1 MSLPIHAILAPQG
14 AEYKAVCQGLNCAA
28 VSSPPVL
35 PIPAGPE
42 PLTKHLERLH
52 KTEQLVFHK
61 QLRVLLMGLCGSL
74 TSNYSIGDIVLYK
87 SCVYQTHQPAL
98 LSHLCDLDLNSL
110 IERKLKI
117 TYSVKALT
125 SDRLIWSANE
135 KRQLGQQ
142 YGADVVDMEGFATL
156 EVLNQAGVAVAMVR
170 VISDDCHYDL
180 PDLTA
185 AISPDGFL
193 QPLPLAMGM
202 LRQPL
207 AATRLIQGSLQGLR
221 VLQKVTT
228 HLFTA

>member
-1 MSLPIHAILAPQG
+1 
-14 AEYKAVCQGLNCAA
+14 
-28 VSSPPVL
+28 
-35 PIPAGPE
+35 
-42 PLTKHLERLH
+42 
-52 KTEQLVFHK
+52 
-61 QLRVLLMGLCGSL
+61 MGLCGSL
-74 TSNYSIGDIVLYK
+74 TSGYSIGDTVLYK
-87 SCVYQTHQPAL
+87 SCLYQTDQSVS
-98 LSHLCDLDLNSL
+98 LSHLCDPELTSL

-117 TYSVKALT
+117 TYLVKALT
-125 SDRLIWSANE
+125 SDRLVWSATE

-142 YGADVVDMEGFATL
+142 YGADVVDMEGFTTL

-180 PDLTA
+180 PDLTE

-193 QPLPLAMGM
+193 QPLPLAMRM

-228 HLFTA
+228 HLFMA